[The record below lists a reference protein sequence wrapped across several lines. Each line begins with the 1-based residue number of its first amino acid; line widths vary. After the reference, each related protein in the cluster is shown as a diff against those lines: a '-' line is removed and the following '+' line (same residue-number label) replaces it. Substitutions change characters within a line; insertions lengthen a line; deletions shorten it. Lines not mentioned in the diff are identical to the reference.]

1 MNATVRRWV
10 TVTWG
15 TAGLMALATLP
26 ASGLPVQDRDPAAR
40 VVIAPISEAVEPGDV
55 LSLDLTGSR
64 LGRGLCPRSVGV
76 TWIPQVVAIP
86 GAVQPVGR
94 PVTAWEGTG
103 AAARKACDGTLPA
116 TSIDVVVPDGFA
128 GGSVGVTVLG
138 AARQGRQSWAYG
150 STRVTVSVPVARV
163 FAQASPASSS
173 QALTLDARTSI
184 DPSGQALRY
193 EWDLNGD
200 GRFGDASGSAEPG
213 LAVVPA
219 SPATSGP
226 TPRAKGMLD
235 PGQIAAGL
243 NRMRQCTPTT
253 SAFVSLEVAPEV
265 TGRPKARAGMHR
277 LWDLKVT
284 WRDVNPERGRFD
296 WTVLDQ
302 RIAEVEA
309 AGARPLL
316 VLGMTPQWAAADPNA
331 GDPRWGTG
339 SASPPRDAEDWRAYV
354 NAVVD
359 RYGPRIAAY
368 EVWNEASLRTFWT
381 GTANEMASLTA
392 IAYQV
397 IKARQ
402 PTATVLAASVTTRL
416 RRPMELFMNQYLDSL
431 GGYGYP
437 FDGFAIHTYPAGNV
451 GPDARF
457 DDITNWQQVVVERV
471 GPDSPV
477 LDKLVWDTEVNYGL
491 AGPGP
496 RPATSF
502 SDEQGA
508 ELITRTY
515 ADSRRLGIDAT
526 FWYMYTATP
535 FSLLGVQLWSGTP
548 TTLDAWSALRQRF
561 AAGANPCSAAQGE
574 SITGVLPVAVKV
586 IAADGRSSVAQ
597 VSTPVSSSLTANG
610 SIVLPPVLHQPGSPI
625 RAQVTA
631 PTLPGAP
638 ALVACLDATGTRH
651 FDQPV
656 ALAAGEGTVPF
667 LAPGL
672 PGTHRLSVG
681 FWPAAANPTCAA
693 SAADGAVQVV
703 STAYAVG
710 GGQGR
715 TNAGSR
721 GEVEIGRSK
730 VVSVQGVD
738 PSGTIAGAVIRGAYR
753 LGVPARGSSRQP
765 AALDALASGRF
776 AALMDWVAPFAGSS
790 SGAGS
795 GKPASKDR
803 VSARGEGV
811 VLLRGQ
817 GRSFICLR
825 ARLGPQG
832 NSFASIGGSGKGA
845 NLLLSIADDGLSL
858 IPLGRAGRKTGAGR
872 AKASIVAIAASDAPS
887 MPASCQ
893 SLRRFLR

>member
-1 MNATVRRWV
+1 MDARRWRWATVTCCAV
-10 TVTWG
+10 NLV
-15 TAGLMALATLP
+15 ALSTSP
-26 ASGLPVQDRDPAAR
+26 ASALPVQDGDSAAQ
-40 VVIAPISEAVEPGDV
+40 VVIAPLTEAVEPGDV
-55 LSLDLTGSR
+55 LSLDLAGSR
-64 LGRGLCPRSVGV
+64 LSRGLCPQSVAV
-76 TWIPQVVAIP
+76 TWISGPRGIA
-86 GAVQPVGR
+86 GAMEPAGR
-94 PVTAWEGTG
+94 PVTAWQSAGDDVG
-103 AAARKACDGTLPA
+103 KACDGILARTA
-116 TSIDVVVPDGFA
+116 VDVVVPDDFA
-128 GGSVGVTVLG
+128 GGSIGVTLLG
-138 AARQGRQSWAYG
+138 AAGQGLRSWAYG
-150 STRVTVSVPVARV
+150 STKVTVSVPIARL
-163 FAQASPASSS
+163 FAQSNPASSS
-173 QALTLDARTSI
+173 QALTVDARTSI
-184 DPSGQALRY
+184 DASGQSLRY

-200 GRFGDASGSAEPG
+200 GRFGDSSGSAEPG
-213 LAVVPA
+213 LAVIPA
-219 SPATSGP
+219 RPATSGV
-226 TPRAKGMLD
+226 TTRSKGMLD

-253 SAFVSLEVAPEV
+253 RAFVSLEVAPEV
-265 TGRPKARAGMHR
+265 KGRPKARAGMHR

-309 AGARPLL
+309 AGAEPLL
-316 VLGMTPQWAAADPNA
+316 VLGMTPQWAAVDPNA

-339 SASPPRDAEDWRAYV
+339 SASPPRDPEDWRAYV

-359 RYGPRIAAY
+359 RYGSRIAAY

-381 GTANEMASLTA
+381 GTANDMASLTA
-392 IAYQV
+392 IAYQA
-397 IKARQ
+397 IKAKQ

-477 LDKLVWDTEVNYGL
+477 LDKMVWDTEVNYGL

-496 RPATSF
+496 RPATAF

-548 TTLDAWSALRQRF
+548 TTLDAWSAMRKRF
-561 AAGANPCSAAQGE
+561 AAGADPCSSDQGG
-574 SITGVLPVAVKV
+574 SITGALPVAVKV

-597 VSTPVSSSLTANG
+597 ASTPLSSSLTANG
-610 SIVLPPVLHQPGSPI
+610 SIVVPPILHQSGSVI

-638 ALVACLDATGTRH
+638 ALVACLDTTGTRH

-656 ALAAGEGTVPF
+656 VMSSGQGTIGF
-667 LAPGL
+667 LAPSL

-681 FWPAAANPTCAA
+681 FWPAGANPTCAA
-693 SAADGAVQVV
+693 RAAEGAVQVV
-703 STAYAVG
+703 GTAYSVG
-710 GGQGR
+710 GGPGR
-715 TNAGSR
+715 TAGSR
-721 GEVEIGRSK
+721 GAIEIGRSK
-730 VVSVQGVD
+730 VVSVQGVES
-738 PSGTIAGAVIRGAYR
+738 SGTITGAVVRGTYQIT
-753 LGVPARGSSRQP
+753 VPGKDSSRLP
-765 AALDALASGRF
+765 AALEAVASGRF
-776 AALMDWVAPFAGSS
+776 AARLDWVAPSAS
-790 SGAGS
+790 SGSRAES
-795 GKPASKDR
+795 AASQGQ
-803 VSARGEGV
+803 VSASGEGV
-811 VLLRGQ
+811 VLLRGR
-817 GRSFICLR
+817 GKSFICLR
-825 ARLGPQG
+825 AVLGPNG
-832 NSFASIGGSGKGA
+832 NSFTSIGGSGRGA
-845 NLLLSIADDGLSL
+845 NLLVSIVDDGLRVATAGKG
-858 IPLGRAGRKTGAGR
+858 GRRTGPGRT
-872 AKASIVAIAASDAPS
+872 KASIMAASLDS
-887 MPASCQ
+887 STMPASCQ
-893 SLRRFLR
+893 SLRRFLQ

>member
-1 MNATVRRWV
+1 MNARRWRWV
-10 TVTWG
+10 TVC
-15 TAGLMALATLP
+15 AVALVALMNSP
-26 ASGLPVQDRDPAAR
+26 ASALPVQDGDSAAR
-40 VVIAPISEAVEPGDV
+40 VVIAPLSGAVEPGDV
-55 LSLDLTGSR
+55 LTLDLTGSR
-64 LGRGLCPRSVGV
+64 LSRGLCPQSIAI
-76 TWIPQVVAIP
+76 TWIPDPRGIP
-86 GAVQPVGR
+86 GTLEPAGR
-94 PVTAWEGTG
+94 PVTAWQTTEGDAG
-103 AAARKACDGTLPA
+103 RACDGTLPRMA
-116 TSIDVVVPDGFA
+116 VDVVVPDDFA
-128 GGSVGVTVLG
+128 GGSVGVTLLG
-138 AARQGRQSWAYG
+138 AAGQGRQSWVYG
-150 STRVTVSVPVARV
+150 STKVSVSVPIARL
-163 FAQASPASSS
+163 FAQSNPASSS

-200 GRFGDASGSAEPG
+200 GRFGDTPGSAEPG
-213 LAVVPA
+213 LAVIPP
-219 SPATSGP
+219 SPTANGP
-226 TPRAKGMLD
+226 TTRAKGMLD

-265 TGRPKARAGMHR
+265 KGRPKARAGMHR

-309 AGARPLL
+309 AGAEPLL
-316 VLGMTPQWAAADPNA
+316 VLGMTPQWAAVDPNA

-359 RYGPRIAAY
+359 RYGSRIAAY

-392 IAYQV
+392 IAHQA
-397 IKARQ
+397 IKAKQ
-402 PTATVLAASVTTRL
+402 PTAIVLAASVTTRL

-477 LDKLVWDTEVNYGL
+477 LDKMVWDTEVNYGL

-496 RPATSF
+496 RPATAF

-515 ADSRRLGIDAT
+515 TDSRRLGIDAT

-548 TTLDAWSALRQRF
+548 TTLDAWSALRKRF
-561 AAGANPCSAAQGE
+561 AAGANPCSTPQGQ
-574 SITGVLPVAVKV
+574 SITGALPVAVKV
-586 IAADGRSSVAQ
+586 IAPDGRSSVAQ
-597 VSTPVSSSLTANG
+597 ASTPVSSLLTANG
-610 SIVLPPVLHQPGSPI
+610 SIAVPPILHQSGSLI

-631 PTLPGAP
+631 PASPGAP
-638 ALVACLDATGTRH
+638 ALVACLDSTGTRH
-651 FDQPV
+651 FDRPV
-656 ALAAGEGTVPF
+656 ALASGQGAISF
-667 LAPGL
+667 LAPSL

-693 SAADGAVQVV
+693 SVVEGAVQVV
-703 STAYAVG
+703 GSAYSVG
-710 GGQGR
+710 GGQSR
-715 TNAGSR
+715 ANAGSR
-721 GEVEIGRSK
+721 GAIEIGRSK

-738 PSGTIAGAVIRGAYR
+738 SSGTITGAVIRGTYQ
-753 LGVPARGSSRQP
+753 LTLPAKGTSRQP
-765 AALDALASGRF
+765 DALQALESGRF
-776 AALMDWVAPFAGSS
+776 AARLDWVASSAGT

-795 GKPASKDR
+795 ASSKGR
-803 VSARGEGV
+803 VSASGEGV

-817 GRSFICLR
+817 GKSFICLR
-825 ARLGPQG
+825 ATLSPQG
-832 NSFASIGGSGKGA
+832 NSFFSIGGSGKGA
-845 NLLLSIADDGLSL
+845 NLLLSIVDDGLTLSP
-858 IPLGRAGRKTGAGR
+858 IGKAGRKTGPGR
-872 AKASIVAIAASDAPS
+872 AKASIVVASAADSTA
-887 MPASCQ
+887 MPASCE